1 MKPGGGQRAA
11 VRCSQDID
19 LGGLVMV
26 ARLVLGVVLTA
37 AVLTAC
43 GTGSGGQP
51 SHPATTPGGSSSP
64 PTSTVAGTTAACAQ
78 QYHAWQNGPAHST
91 IIKFEAAQ
99 IVLDKDSSSGQP
111 TLIAAA
117 LNILG
122 QQAAALAAF
131 PVPSCADPRGFFAA
145 LLSQIVTVTGEVGPG
160 ATLTDLQQAINQLG
174 SVFSLESDFT
184 AEVKQTTGN

>member
-1 MKPGGGQRAA
+1 
-11 VRCSQDID
+11 
-19 LGGLVMV
+19 MV

-51 SHPATTPGGSSSP
+51 SHSATTAASSSP
-64 PTSTVAGTTAACAQ
+64 PASTVAGTTAACAQ
-78 QYHAWQNGPAHST
+78 QYHAWQNGPAHSA

-99 IVLDKDSSSGQP
+99 QVLANDSSSGKP
-111 TLIAAA
+111 ALIAAA

-122 QQAAALAAF
+122 QAADALARF
-131 PVPSCADPRGFFAA
+131 PLPPCADPRGYFAT
-145 LLSQIVTVTGEVGPG
+145 LLSQVVTVSGEVGPD
-160 ATLTDLQQAINQLG
+160 ATLADLQQAVSQLG

-184 AEVKQTTGN
+184 AEVKQTTGS

>member
-1 MKPGGGQRAA
+1 
-11 VRCSQDID
+11 
-19 LGGLVMV
+19 MV

-51 SHPATTPGGSSSP
+51 SHPAPTAASSP
-64 PTSTVAGTTAACAQ
+64 PANNSPLASGSASATSPSASTVAGTTAACAQ
-78 QYHAWQNGPAHST
+78 QYHAWQNGPAHSA

-99 IVLDKDSSSGQP
+99 QVLATDSSSGHP
-111 TLIAAA
+111 ALIAAA
-117 LNILG
+117 LNIFG
-122 QQAAALAAF
+122 QAAAALERF
-131 PVPSCADPRGFFAA
+131 PVPPCADPHGYFAT
-145 LLSQIVTVTGEVGPG
+145 LLSQVVTVADEVGPG
-160 ATLTDLQQAINQLG
+160 ATLADLQQAISQLG

>member
-1 MKPGGGQRAA
+1 
-11 VRCSQDID
+11 
-19 LGGLVMV
+19 MV

-43 GTGSGGQP
+43 GASSGGQP
-51 SHPATTPGGSSSP
+51 SHPATTPGSSP
-64 PTSTVAGTTAACAQ
+64 PASTVAGTTAACAQ
-78 QYHAWQNGPAHST
+78 EYHAWQNGPAHLT

-99 IVLDKDSSSGQP
+99 EVLDKESSSGQV

-122 QQAAALAAF
+122 QRAAALASF
-131 PVPSCADPRGFFAA
+131 PVPSCADPQGFFAA
-145 LLSQIVTVTGEVGPG
+145 LLSQIVAVTGEVGPD
-160 ATLTDLQQAINQLG
+160 ATLTDLQQAINQLS

-184 AEVKQTTGN
+184 AEVKQTTGS

>member
-1 MKPGGGQRAA
+1 
-11 VRCSQDID
+11 
-19 LGGLVMV
+19 MV
-26 ARLVLGVVLTA
+26 ARLVLGVVLMA

-51 SHPATTPGGSSSP
+51 SHPTTTPGSSP
-64 PTSTVAGTTAACAQ
+64 PTSTAAGTAAACAQ

-122 QQAAALAAF
+122 QQAAALARF
-131 PVPSCADPRGFFAA
+131 PVPPCADPHGYFAT
-145 LLSQIVTVTGEVGPG
+145 LLSQVVTVTGEVGPD
-160 ATLTDLQQAINQLG
+160 ATLADLQQAINQLS

-184 AEVKQTTGN
+184 AEVKQTTGS

>member
-1 MKPGGGQRAA
+1 
-11 VRCSQDID
+11 
-19 LGGLVMV
+19 MV

-43 GTGSGGQP
+43 GAGSGGQP
-51 SHPATTPGGSSSP
+51 SHPATTPGSSP
-64 PTSTVAGTTAACAQ
+64 PTSAVAGTTAACAQ
-78 QYHAWQNGPAHST
+78 QYHAWQNGPAHLT

-99 IVLDKDSSSGQP
+99 EVLDKESSSGQV

-122 QQAAALAAF
+122 QRAAALASF
-131 PVPSCADPRGFFAA
+131 PVPSCADPQGFFAA
-145 LLSQIVTVTGEVGPG
+145 LLNQIVTVTGEVGPD
-160 ATLTDLQQAINQLG
+160 ATLTDLQQAINQLS

-184 AEVKQTTGN
+184 AEVKQTTGS

>member
-1 MKPGGGQRAA
+1 
-11 VRCSQDID
+11 
-19 LGGLVMV
+19 MV

-43 GTGSGGQP
+43 SAGSGGQP
-51 SHPATTPGGSSSP
+51 SHPATTPRSSP
-64 PTSTVAGTTAACAQ
+64 PASTVAGTTAACAQ
-78 QYHAWQNGPAHST
+78 QYHAWQNGPAHLT
-91 IIKFEAAQ
+91 IVKFEAAQ
-99 IVLDKDSSSGQP
+99 VVLDKESSSGQV

-122 QQAAALAAF
+122 QRAAALASF
-131 PVPSCADPRGFFAA
+131 PVPSCADPQGFFAA
-145 LLSQIVTVTGEVGPG
+145 LLSQIVTVTGEVGPD

-184 AEVKQTTGN
+184 AEVKQTTGS